1 MSNLFYNALCR
12 NEAQAKQL
20 EDDVDKGLLPFVNY
34 LNNSISAFKNKEV
47 DAHWEPLNDRKYEVT
62 LNTKIFKVI
71 PENTIEIVDDNIGWY
86 ELQLDDEDEPFVPD
100 LTDPLVIGKGPNR
113 VNVSIAHYNL
123 RKIGER
129 FEVNLSGYEQTI
141 EVFKNRAVWQGYTLT
156 LVQCQNSLDEAS
168 NVQLNDIRVQHR
180 VVNDKT
186 IKIYHH
192 FIPSRDKLTINGIEV
207 SFCFKSQFF
216 AESLPSNAID
226 LNDSWIIIGKNR
238 PEVSNCITEN
248 VTKAW
253 LNELSISNLSQ
264 HGNLLSN
271 THFEIGTEQGK
282 RVITAK
288 HKGAPQLKS
297 VTYDAWNLEIE
308 LKEHKQDKWIQ
319 LIEPESNDD
328 TGVSALDYF
337 FSDNARIL
345 DRKGRGNDEY
355 KVIKSDSEE
364 RRLLLGKKDKRNESV
379 YPNDDVIKALA
390 DVSQLRKQ
398 QDAIRALKKAPTL
411 GNFNLLSLFS
421 DRERMVWPT
430 ITPKQVNEQSWK
442 ILTDTSFDGCLEQR
456 EFVCKALASEDFAIL
471 DGPPGTGKTT
481 AILELIVQLVKQGK
495 RVLLTAS
502 THAAINN
509 VLERIDSNNLQNL
522 VFPLRI
528 GDANNARGVE
538 HYQFDNL
545 KKDHSVDFEC
555 SEQLLVDSSN
565 LVCGTTIGIMR
576 LFNNE
581 NVTLPDVTPAFDVMI
596 IDECSKTPF
605 QEFLVPARYA
615 AKHILVGDI
624 RQLSPFTDREQIVAN
639 LEKLML
645 RPGYRKKP
653 AISLSPATQEA
664 CFLIEELRDKHDK
677 FTNQLILPVSKGVCE
692 SLNKEITK
700 RWELGDKAVEQLLVI
715 SREPTDYMPLWQNN
729 ILFIEEKT
737 FLQIQDKLPVD
748 AIMLSPEWQDSHH
761 AFVNNI
767 LFKDSQQWSARKSN
781 YHSSKEIY
789 SELMKRLKTT
799 SWAEELCWRLERLY
813 WLRLV
818 SSFDAKTRNYKK
830 TIERLLPKTEETE
843 GRVFQLQNIAFPSV
857 LEALSGDGLQ
867 KRKTDNLHTLNGGFN
882 TSEKNARQVTLSYQ
896 HRMHPDISAFP
907 GKQFYHGKSLKNGSK
922 VSHNRM
928 WEYTRYKRNGQ
939 CCHKIW
945 VDVPKSLKNAR
956 VNKNKNHAE
965 VEQVIKELSRF
976 ADWAEGSKN
985 IDGEPFTVAILT
997 FYKGQENALRSELQK
1012 LSGNNKGYST
1022 FKLKDTNIKL
1032 ATVDYF
1038 QGQEADLV
1046 ILSMVNNERDGFLD
1060 SPNRLNVAI
1069 TRARYQLVIVGDES
1083 YFANISRTDELR
1095 NLARSTY
1102 TVKGTE
1108 L

>member
-1 MSNLFYNALCR
+1 MSNLFYNALCDSA
-12 NEAQAKQL
+12 EQATQL
-20 EDDVDKGLLPFVNY
+20 ATDVDSGLTPFVNY

-47 DAHWEPLNDRKYEVT
+47 VAKWRPLNDRKYEIT
-62 LNTKIFKVI
+62 LQTKIFKIV

-86 ELQLDDEDEPFVPD
+86 ELDIHDVDEFFAPDCDVP
-100 LTDPLVIGKGPNR
+100 LEIGRGPNR
-113 VNVSIAHYNL
+113 EIVTIAHYNL
-123 RKIGER
+123 RKKDDR
-129 FEVNLSGYEQTI
+129 FEVNLKGYEQTI
-141 EVFKNRAVWQGYTLT
+141 EFFNNRAVWQGYTLT
-156 LVQCQNSLDEAS
+156 LVQCQNSLNEAS
-168 NVQLNDIRVQHR
+168 NVQLNGIGVQHR

-192 FIPSRDKLTINGIEV
+192 IVPSRDQLTINGIEV
-207 SFCFKSQFF
+207 SFCFKNQFSD
-216 AESLPSNAID
+216 ESLPSNAEEFD
-226 LNDSWIIIGKNR
+226 NAWIISSKISPNL
-238 PEVSNCITEN
+238 PNCTVSNITN
-248 VTKAW
+248 AW
-253 LNELSISNLSQ
+253 LKELSISNLS
-264 HGNLLSN
+264 GNGNSLSN
-271 THFEIGTEQGK
+271 EDFEISTEQSK
-282 RVITAK
+282 RIITAK
-288 HKGAPQLKS
+288 HKDAPQLTR
-297 VTYDAWNLEIE
+297 VTYDAWNLEVE

-319 LIEPESNDD
+319 LLEPESNDD

-337 FSDNARIL
+337 FSDNACIL
-345 DRKGRGNDEY
+345 DKKGNRNDQY

-364 RRLLLGKKDKRNESV
+364 RRLLLGKKDKRIESV
-379 YPNDDVIKALA
+379 YPNDDEIKALA
-390 DVSQLRKQ
+390 DVSQLLKQ
-398 QDAIRALKKAPTL
+398 RDAIQALKKAPTL

-421 DRERMVWPT
+421 DRDRMVWPE
-430 ITPKQVNEQSWK
+430 IAPESLNEKSWK

-456 EFVCKALASEDFAIL
+456 EFVCKALASNDFAIL

-509 VLERIDSNNLQNL
+509 VLERIDSNSLQDL

-545 KKDHSVDFEC
+545 QNNFSNDFEC
-555 SEQLLVDSSN
+555 SEQLLVDSAN

-576 LFNNE
+576 LFNNR
-581 NVTLPDVTPAFDVMI
+581 NIALPDITPAFDVMI

-639 LEKLML
+639 LQKLML

-653 AISLSPATQEA
+653 DILLSQATQEA
-664 CFLIEELRDKHDK
+664 CFLIEQLRDKHNK
-677 FTNQLILPVSKGVCE
+677 FTNQLVLPVSHDVCK
-692 SLNKEITK
+692 SLNREITK
-700 RWELGDKAVEQLLVI
+700 RFELGDQAVDQLLVI
-715 SREPTDYMPLWQNN
+715 DRKPIDYLPLWQNN
-729 ILFIEEKT
+729 ILFVEKNT
-737 FLQIQDKLPVD
+737 LLQIQDKLPAD
-748 AIMLSPEWQDSHH
+748 AIILSPEWQDSHH
-761 AFVNNI
+761 AFVNSI
-767 LFKDSQQWSARKSN
+767 LFKDSQQWSVQKSN

-789 SELMKRLKTT
+789 SELMKRLKAT

-818 SSFDAKTRNYKK
+818 SSFDSKTHNYKK
-830 TIERLLPKTEETE
+830 TIERLLPKTEDTE

-867 KRKTDNLHTLNGGFN
+867 KRKRDNLHTLNGGFRS
-882 TSEKNARQVTLSYQ
+882 SEKNARQVTLSYQ
-896 HRMHPDISAFP
+896 HRMHPDISEFP

-922 VSHNRM
+922 VSHNRV
-928 WEYTRYKRNGQ
+928 WDYTRYKRNGQ
-939 CCHKIW
+939 LCHKSW

-956 VNKNKNHAE
+956 VNKNKNNAE
-965 VEQVIKELSRF
+965 VKQVIEELSRF
-976 ADWAEGSKN
+976 ADWAQGRKN
-985 IDGEPFTVAILT
+985 IDGEAFTVAILT

-1012 LSGNNKGYST
+1012 LPGNNKSYST
-1022 FKLKDTNIKL
+1022 FKLKDTSVKL

-1069 TRARYQLVIVGDES
+1069 TRARYQLVIVGDEN
-1083 YFANISRTDELR
+1083 YFAQHSKTEELR

>member
-12 NEAQAKQL
+12 NESQAKQL
-20 EDDVDKGLLPFVNY
+20 EDDVNNGLTPFINY

-47 DAHWEPLNDRKYEVT
+47 VAKWRPLNDRKYEIT
-62 LNTKIFKVI
+62 LQTKIFKII
-71 PENTIEIVDDNIGWY
+71 PENTVEIVDDNIGWY
-86 ELQLDDEDEPFVPD
+86 ELQLDEEDEPFVPD

-113 VNVSIAHYNL
+113 VSVSIPHYNL
-123 RKIGER
+123 REKDDR
-129 FEVNLSGYEQTI
+129 FEVNLRDYEQTI
-141 EVFKNRAVWQGYTLT
+141 AFFKNRAVWQGYTLT
-156 LVQCQNSLDEAS
+156 LVQCQNLLDEAS
-168 NVQLNDIRVQHR
+168 NVQLNGIRVQHR
-180 VVNDKT
+180 IVNDKT

-192 FIPSRDKLTINGIEV
+192 IVPSRDELTIHGIEV
-207 SFCFKSQFF
+207 SFCFKSQFS
-216 AESLPSNAID
+216 ADSLPSNAIES
-226 LNDSWIIIGKNR
+226 NDSWIIIGKNQ
-238 PEVSNCITEN
+238 PEVPNCITEN
-248 VTKAW
+248 VTNAW
-253 LNELSISNLSQ
+253 LRELSISNLS
-264 HGNLLSN
+264 GNGTSLSN
-271 THFEIGTEQGK
+271 ADFEISNEQST
-282 RVITAK
+282 RIITAK
-288 HKGAPQLKS
+288 HKDAPQLKS
-297 VTYDAWNLEIE
+297 VTYDAWNLEIK

-337 FSDNARIL
+337 FSDNARIS
-345 DRKGRGNDEY
+345 DRNGRGNDEY

-364 RRLLLGKKDKRNESV
+364 RRLLLSKKDKRSESV

-398 QDAIRALKKAPTL
+398 QDAIQALKKAPTL

-421 DRERMVWPT
+421 DREKMVWPT
-430 ITPKQVNEQSWK
+430 IRPKQANEQSWK

-509 VLERIDSNNLQNL
+509 VLERIDSNNLQDL

-545 KKDHSVDFEC
+545 KKDHSVDFDC

-639 LEKLML
+639 LQKLML
-645 RPGYRKKP
+645 KPGYRKKP
-653 AISLSPATQEA
+653 DILLSSAIQEA
-664 CFLIEELRDKHDK
+664 CFLIEQLRGKHNK
-677 FTNQLILPVSKGVCE
+677 FTNQLVLPVSHDVCK
-692 SLNKEITK
+692 SLNKEIAK
-700 RWELGDKAVEQLLVI
+700 RWELGDEAVDQLLVI
-715 SREPTDYMPLWQNN
+715 DRKPIDYLPLWQNN
-729 ILFIEEKT
+729 ILFIEKNT
-737 FLQIQDKLPVD
+737 LAQIQDKLPAD
-748 AIMLSPEWQDSHH
+748 AVVLSSEWQDSHH

-767 LFKDSQQWSARKSN
+767 LFKNSQQWSDRRSS

-789 SELMKRLKTT
+789 FELMKGLKAT

-818 SSFDAKTRNYKK
+818 SSFDDKTRNYKK
-830 TIERLLPKTEETE
+830 TIERLLPKTEDTE

-857 LEALSGDGLQ
+857 LEALSGAGLQ
-867 KRKTDNLHTLNGGFN
+867 KRKRDSLHTLNGGFRS
-882 TSEKNARQVTLSYQ
+882 SEKNARQVTLSYQ
-896 HRMHPDISAFP
+896 HRMHPDISKFP

-922 VSHNRM
+922 VSHNRE
-928 WEYTRYKRNGQ
+928 WDYTRYNRNGQ

-965 VEQVIKELSRF
+965 VKQVMEELSRF

-997 FYKGQENALRSELQK
+997 FYKGQENALRSEL
-1012 LSGNNKGYST
+1012 
-1022 FKLKDTNIKL
+1022 
-1032 ATVDYF
+1032 
-1038 QGQEADLV
+1038 
-1046 ILSMVNNERDGFLD
+1046 
-1060 SPNRLNVAI
+1060 
-1069 TRARYQLVIVGDES
+1069 
-1083 YFANISRTDELR
+1083 
-1095 NLARSTY
+1095 
-1102 TVKGTE
+1102 
-1108 L
+1108 